1 MARLSSLRALA
12 AILPTASL
20 VSSPSLR
27 LRADGIRSAKT
38 AAREASQELGAGW
51 CRHSSGERAPHL
63 SVQTPTPDVVF
74 AAQSLHAALPTPD
87 PARVRPRPSR
97 LPRQR

>member
-12 AILPTASL
+12 AILLTAGL
-20 VSSPSLR
+20 VASWSPR
-27 LRADGIRSAKT
+27 LRAGEIRSAKT
-38 AAREASQELGAGW
+38 AAQEACKELGAGW

-74 AAQSLHAALPTPD
+74 AAQSFHAALPTPD